1 MHANRT
7 LVPIGANFQVPLLPV
22 LSEAAY
28 RAKTADQMQRLRTL
42 KINDPEEGK
51 TFYERHLPL
60 VVDKFGEGRTYEDVN
75 QLHNAYKKLNSKI
88 KFE

>member
-1 MHANRT
+1 
-7 LVPIGANFQVPLLPV
+7 
-22 LSEAAY
+22 
-28 RAKTADQMQRLRTL
+28 MQRLRTL